1 MTRIPDDF
9 ALKRALDALP
19 REIDPPEDYWPAI
32 RAGMAHRAFTKA
44 RPEPRFTWSAK
55 RVRLAAMVTLLVASA
70 GTLMVTRRNAGRWQL
85 ATTSVSVRPFVVGEQ
100 FVSGGDSARLTVGRI
115 GEVDVESGTAVRL
128 LRAKWSEHR
137 LALARGT
144 IHARI
149 SAPPRLFIVETP
161 SGTAVDMG
169 CAYTLAVD
177 SVGNSRL
184 VVTDGWVEFADHGRM
199 SLIPAGF
206 SAASRRG
213 AGVGTPVADRAPAA
227 LVTAVDALDR
237 SAMANDSALG
247 VVLALAEKRDAVTLW
262 HVLGSWRGSDDQRR
276 RVYDK
281 LAAMVPPPT
290 VNATFDAVQR
300 DPWAMKLWW
309 EELPG
314 TLPIVPE
321 WQRRLWTTWL
331 RVTG

>member
-1 MTRIPDDF
+1 MTDDF

-19 REIDPPEDYWPAI
+19 REIEPPEDHWPAI
-32 RAGMAHRAFTKA
+32 RAGMAHRAFTNR
-44 RPEPRFTWSAK
+44 RPEPRFAWTAQ
-55 RVRLAAMVTLLVASA
+55 RIRLAAMVTLLAVSA

-85 ATTSVSVRPFVVGEQ
+85 ATATMSARPFVVGEQ
-100 FVSGGDSARLTVGRI
+100 FVSGSDSARLTVGRI
-115 GEVDVESGTAVRL
+115 GEVDVESGTEVRL
-128 LRAKWSEHR
+128 VRAKWSEHR
-137 LALARGT
+137 LALARGA

-149 SAPPRLFIVETP
+149 SAPPRFFIVETP
-161 SGTAVDMG
+161 SGTVVDMG

-184 VVTDGWVEFADHGRM
+184 IVTAGWVEFTERGRT

-206 SAASRRG
+206 SAASRHG
-213 AGVGTPVADRAPAA
+213 AGVGTPVADGASAA
-227 LVTAVDALDR
+227 LVAAVNALDR
-237 SAMANDSALG
+237 NAMANDSALG
-247 VVLALAEKRDAVTLW
+247 VVLDLAQKRDAVTLW
-262 HVLGSWRGSDDQRR
+262 HVLGGWRGSVEQRR

-290 VNATFDAVQR
+290 PNATFDAVHR

-309 EELPG
+309 ERLPG

-321 WQRRLWTTWL
+321 WQQRLWTTWL
-331 RVTG
+331 RVMG

>member
-1 MTRIPDDF
+1 MTRTPDDF

-19 REIDPPEDYWPAI
+19 REIEPPEDHWPAI
-32 RAGMAHRAFTKA
+32 RAGMAHRAFTNA
-44 RPEPRFTWSAK
+44 RPERRFPWSAQ
-55 RVRLAAMVTLLVASA
+55 RIRLAAMVTLLAVSA
-70 GTLMVTRRNAGRWQL
+70 GALMVTRRDAGRWQL
-85 ATTSVSVRPFVVGEQ
+85 ATATATARPFVVGEQ

-115 GEVDVESGTAVRL
+115 GEVNVESGTEVRL
-128 LRAKWSEHR
+128 VRAKWSEHR
-137 LALARGT
+137 LALTRGT

-184 VVTDGWVEFADHGRM
+184 IVTDGWVEFTERGRT

-206 SAASRRG
+206 SAASRHG
-213 AGVGTPVADRAPAA
+213 AGVGTPVADRASAA
-227 LVTAVDALDR
+227 LVAAVDALDH
-237 SAMANDSALG
+237 SAMTNDSALG
-247 VVLALAEKRDAVTLW
+247 AVLELVQKRDAVTLW
-262 HVLGSWRGSDDQRR
+262 HVLGSWRGSVGQRR

-290 VNATFDAVQR
+290 RNATLEAVQR
-300 DPWAMKLWW
+300 DPRAMKLWW
-309 EELPG
+309 EQLPG

-321 WQRRLWTTWL
+321 WQRLLWTTWL